1 MNSSNLT
8 NSKDTSAPNS

>member
-8 NSKDTSAPNS
+8 NSTETAAPNS

>member
-8 NSKDTSAPNS
+8 NSTNTTANS

>member
-8 NSKDTSAPNS
+8 NSTDTAAPNS